1 MMVLVY
7 VPLVAPSVVL
17 VARAMVGVEVVDH
30 TTPLVVTV
38 APPLYVILPPLTA
51 VVDPIE
57 LTVVVAAKVAT
68 ACAVFKVI
76 SEPYFV
82 PTLFVAKALM

>member
-1 MMVLVY
+1 MIVFVY
-7 VPLVAPSVVL
+7 APLTAPLVVF
-17 VARAMVGVEVVDH
+17 VASAVVGVEVVDH
-30 TTPLVVTV
+30 TIPLTVTV
-38 APPLYVILPPLTA
+38 APPLYVILPPLVA
-51 VVDPIE
+51 VVASIE